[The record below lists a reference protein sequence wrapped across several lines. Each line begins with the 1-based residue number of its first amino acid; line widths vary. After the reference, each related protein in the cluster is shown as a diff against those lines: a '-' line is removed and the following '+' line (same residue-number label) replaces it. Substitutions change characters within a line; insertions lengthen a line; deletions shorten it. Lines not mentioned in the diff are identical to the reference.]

1 MRANLKSAVR
11 DCTKAIFDASSNNK
25 YKWDHIFPKDA
36 FNYVHTII
44 VLNKVYGIITVSG
57 KDIYI
62 FNITRGTASVSSFPQ
77 GLSTEDLEEID
88 DLPILY
94 L

>member
-1 MRANLKSAVR
+1 LKSAVKDHTR
-11 DCTKAIFDASSNNK
+11 AIFESSSNNK
-25 YKWDHIFPKDA
+25 YRWDHVFPKGA
-36 FNYVHTII
+36 FNYVHTIVI
-44 VLNKVYGIITVSG
+44 LNKVYGITVSRG

-62 FNITRGTASVSSFPQ
+62 FNIITGMSSKSIFPQ
-77 GLSTEDLEEID
+77 GLSSEDLEEIN